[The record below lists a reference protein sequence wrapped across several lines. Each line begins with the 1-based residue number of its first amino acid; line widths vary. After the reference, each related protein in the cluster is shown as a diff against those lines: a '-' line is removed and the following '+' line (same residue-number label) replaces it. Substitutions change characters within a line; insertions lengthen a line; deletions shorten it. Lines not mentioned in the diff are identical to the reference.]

1 MFYTTTD
8 AHNPNIGEESEMPSP
23 PVSHVEDDE
32 PPNLESSSNNGEGCG
47 SSTFEMTTIDGLV
60 IGILLSLKSNIYIRK
75 CLKLFLFYPSG
86 AFHYG

>member
-32 PPNLESSSNNGEGCG
+32 PPNLESPSNNGEGCG
-47 SSTFEMTTIDGLV
+47 SSTFEMTTINGLV
-60 IGILLSLKSNIYIRK
+60 IGLTFPL
-75 CLKLFLFYPSG
+75 
-86 AFHYG
+86 